1 MRACTCRGAAARK
14 RTNSSPFS
22 GSCLESFLVPCPCST
37 RISITQYPEIAVS
50 QSVTIGWVSQNTATK
65 CVVGET
71 CIMLVRVPFLFCLAH
86 TMCSVLRSRHRNPGC
101 FFYPLSNLYS
111 YELRATML
119 QDLCAVRDNTRD
131 NYWKARHLRPSQ
143 SPRALS

>member
-22 GSCLESFLVPCPCST
+22 GSCLEFLAALSMLCSYLSNT
-37 RISITQYPEIAVS
+37 ISRNSSESIRHHWM
-50 QSVTIGWVSQNTATK
+50 GFTK
-65 CVVGET
+65 YGNEMRGGRDMHNVGA
-71 CIMLVRVPFLFCLAH
+71 CSFLFCLAH
-86 TMCSVLRSRHRNPGC
+86 TMYAVLRSRHRNPGC

-131 NYWKARHLRPSQ
+131 NYWKAHHLRPSQ